1 MDLLSGNT
9 IVKSRKTYW
18 DLRKVSRAIGA
29 ASQRMIH
36 FEKLR
41 FKNFLSTGN
50 NFTQVDFEETPTTLI
65 VGSNGAGKS
74 TMLDALSF
82 GLFGKPHR
90 KISKPQLVNSI
101 NGKGL
106 LVEVEFRIGSQKYK
120 VVRGIKPNVFEIW
133 VNGNL
138 LNQDSHAKEY
148 QSMLEKNIVKLNHKS
163 FHQIVVLGSSSF
175 VPFMQLSSQARR
187 EVIEDLLDI
196 NMFSKMNILLK
207 ERMSILKDQMSENG
221 HQLSMVE
228 TKINAQKKY
237 LRDLSSITAQAKK
250 EKLDTIKSLQEDIR
264 VLNEKNEELT
274 NEVTQNSPSVN
285 ERTTKVNE
293 DIASLDRYMAQFV
306 SQQKDVV
313 KQAKFFEE
321 NDTCPT
327 CEQNIDTATKTYHI
341 ESCKTKAGT
350 IKTALEMGDKQKQ
363 KLLGEKETL
372 QEMVDRIREWQSKV
386 NANTQEIGSINRT
399 IDGIRRELSSID
411 DETGNLTDANDELE
425 KLRIQKESL
434 QDQKY
439 KLTEQNAYN
448 LVKSELLKDTGIKT
462 KIIKQYLPVI
472 NKLTNEYLQILDF
485 FVHFHLDESFNET
498 IRSRHRDAFSYDS
511 FSEGEKQRID
521 LSLLFTW
528 RQIAKMKNSVATNL
542 LILDETF
549 DSSLDEEG
557 IENLMKIISAVAE
570 DTNVFI
576 ISHKSELEDVAFA
589 RKIEFVKVKNFSKI
603 KEAA

>member
-1 MDLLSGNT
+1 
-9 IVKSRKTYW
+9 
-18 DLRKVSRAIGA
+18 
-29 ASQRMIH
+29 MIY

-50 NFTQVDFEETPTTLI
+50 NFTEISFEETPTTLI

-90 KISKPQLVNSI
+90 KISKTQLVNTI
-101 NGKGL
+101 NGKGT
-106 LVEVEFRIGSQKYK
+106 LVEVEFRIGSKKYK
-120 VVRGIKPNVFEIW
+120 VIRGIKPNKFEIW
-133 VNGNL
+133 IDGNL
-138 LNQDSHAKEY
+138 MNQDSHAKDY
-148 QSMLEKNIVKLNHKS
+148 QSTLEKNIVKLNHKS

-196 NMFSKMNILLK
+196 NMFSKMNGLLK
-207 ERMSILKDQMSENG
+207 ERMSILKDKMSDNG

-264 VLNEKNEELT
+264 ILNEKNEELT
-274 NEVTQNSPSVN
+274 NEITEKSPSIN
-285 ERTTKVNE
+285 EGATKVSS
-293 DIASLDRYMAQFV
+293 DITSIDKYMAQFKT
-306 SQQKDVV
+306 QQKEVV

-327 CEQNIDTATKTYHI
+327 CEQDIDETTKNYHL

-350 IKTALEMGDKQKQ
+350 IKTALEMGKMQR
-363 KLLGEKETL
+363 ETL
-372 QEMVDRIREWQSKV
+372 ITQQEELQTKMESIREWQSKV

-399 IDGIRRELSSID
+399 MDVINAELTVLSEQRGDLS
-411 DETGNLTDANDELE
+411 EANTELE
-425 KLRIQKESL
+425 TLRVEKEGL
-434 QDQKY
+434 QDEKY
-439 KLTEQNAYN
+439 RLTEQNNYN
-448 LVKSELLKDTGIKT
+448 VVKSELLKDTGIKT

-485 FVHFHLDESFNET
+485 FVHFNLDESFSET

-557 IENLMKIISAVAE
+557 IENLMKIISSVAE

-589 RKIEFVKVKNFSKI
+589 RKIEFTKEKNFSKI
-603 KEAA
+603 KA